1 MLAAAVKA
9 HFLFLFIRFLNKHRM
24 LGDAAMG
31 IVKGAGVTTS
41 DNEIYR
47 LSDGVLSIPVE
58 SESMLLEMGSETYF
72 GVRGAMRHHL
82 EGLRSGLSLADMVA
96 DTCAR
101 YGVTPEVARQDLE
114 AILPQLITAGI
125 IERSA

>member
-1 MLAAAVKA
+1 MSLD
-9 HFLFLFIRFLNKHRM
+9 FLNKHRV
-24 LGDAAMG
+24 LGDEVKC
-31 IVKGAGVTTS
+31 IVEGACVTTS

-58 SESMLLEMGSETYF
+58 HESMLLEMGSEKYF

-82 EGLRSGLSLADMVA
+82 EGLRGGLSLATMVA

-101 YGVTPEVARQDLE
+101 YRVTPEAARQDLE
-114 AILPQLITAGI
+114 AILRQLIAAGI